1 MGDILEKPAGSII
14 QQREESGGRVFF
26 WQSLRS
32 GPIYK
37 SAVRDGV
44 LFVCASIA
52 GLVFIIYR
60 LLVSPLGPSV
70 PERLVFGAFMAMCYA
85 AVIAAAYFMLRGP
98 RAESVALGQD
108 YFRHD
113 PGGRP
118 MALLTHSPY
127 MLQESTLV
135 AVRND
140 FFRRRRP
147 VELPKAN
154 LPPVVLNRVGERQR
168 LYFECGTKRI
178 EIGRFLREPERE
190 WLAAVIQAWQEE

>member
-1 MGDILEKPAGSII
+1 MAHIPEKPAGSII

-70 PERLVFGAFMAMCYA
+70 PERLVFWGIHGH
-85 AVIAAAYFMLRGP
+85 VLRG
-98 RAESVALGQD
+98 
-108 YFRHD
+108 RHRC
-113 PGGRP
+113 GVLHAQGAAGR
-118 MALLTHSPY
+118 
-127 MLQESTLV
+127 
-135 AVRND
+135 
-140 FFRRRRP
+140 
-147 VELPKAN
+147 
-154 LPPVVLNRVGERQR
+154 ERDA
-168 LYFECGTKRI
+168 G
-178 EIGRFLREPERE
+178 
-190 WLAAVIQAWQEE
+190 A